1 MTNWSHTFHNFLGW
15 LKAISCTNNITKFR
29 KNAIFFIARSLS
41 TYHTMFDPSY
51 FTFSD
56 LNIPKCHLL
65 HSKSIWSTLEGW
77 KSEEGKCDGRFVSFP
92 TDPGIY
98 NIDSGLIS
106 VFRLC
111 RTSVKNVVLEKRCEI
126 FSLEKLNFLTLI
138 HIMASSGKLINYA
151 SDVIVIL
158 HCNDKVTAVNNL
170 PTSIVGSP
178 FQRVLKFVHFLL
190 VEYWRPHKFSEEST
204 DNLN

>member
-15 LKAISCTNNITKFR
+15 FKAISCTSNITKFR

-41 TYHTMFDPSY
+41 TYHTMFDPWY

-56 LNIPKCHLL
+56 LNIPKGHLL

-77 KSEEGKCDGRFVSFP
+77 KSEEGKCYGRFVSFP

-111 RTSVKNVVLEKRCEI
+111 RTSVKNVEKRCEI

-138 HIMASSGKLINYA
+138 HI
-151 SDVIVIL
+151 IV
-158 HCNDKVTAVNNL
+158 
-170 PTSIVGSP
+170 
-178 FQRVLKFVHFLL
+178 R
-190 VEYWRPHKFSEEST
+190 
-204 DNLN
+204 